1 MAVADT
7 ARIGYTNALKSE
19 IARKDLLGTKETW
32 VLSLGSMI
40 KYDTEDISSKA
51 LDLYRMVEMCSMVEE
66 KQKILLSFDIARSS
80 TIEIL
85 KKQVVAEKAGLLLGE
100 E

>member
-1 MAVADT
+1 M
-7 ARIGYTNALKSE
+7 
-19 IARKDLLGTKETW
+19 GTKFRIDDKE
-32 VLSLGSMI
+32 
-40 KYDTEDISSKA
+40 YDTEDISSKA
-51 LDLYRMVEMCSMVEE
+51 LDLYRMVEMCSSMVEE